1 MYILGYN
8 IYLEVIRLGFFDIS
22 FNILIMDGRSG
33 VWYYS
38 NVIVYIYF
46 GIYCMEFFD
55 GFVFDFDLL
64 IKGVVYDGLGDV
76 NYLFLLLKSGI
87 LIYVKFL
94 YVWISILCI

>member
-8 IYLEVIRLGFFDIS
+8 IYFEVIRLGFFDIS

-76 NYLFLLLKSGI
+76 NFLFLVLKSGI

-94 YVWISILCI
+94 YV

>member
-22 FNILIMDGRSG
+22 FNILIMDGRGG

-55 GFVFDFDLL
+55 GFVLDFDLL
-64 IKGVVYDGLGDV
+64 IKGVVYDGLGNV
-76 NYLFLLLKSGI
+76 NYLFLVLNSGI
-87 LIYVKFL
+87 LIYVNFW
-94 YVWISILCI
+94 YV